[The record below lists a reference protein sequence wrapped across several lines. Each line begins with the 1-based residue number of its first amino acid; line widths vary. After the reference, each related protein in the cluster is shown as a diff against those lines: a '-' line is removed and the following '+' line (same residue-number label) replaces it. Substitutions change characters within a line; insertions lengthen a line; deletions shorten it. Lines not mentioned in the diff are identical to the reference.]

1 MTGNQPLTTGPDVMG
16 PQQRRLFDCLDVRH
30 YQALCD
36 VSQIDKYEAG
46 NTVSTASLQQPP
58 TDQADLAAGQT
69 CLSQRHSLNCR

>member
-1 MTGNQPLTTGPDVMG
+1 MLWGLNKDVCLTVYNM
-16 PQQRRLFDCLDVRH
+16 CLDVRH

-69 CLSQRHSLNCR
+69 LAQLQVRQISTIIGTNE